1 MHTLEG
7 DQAKS
12 SCLLPTLARKHRLD
26 WQLRENIRTMNRYAG
41 GLAVSLGPLLLT
53 LACCG
58 PSPQQRTT
66 RLLDDRMQTQLASEI
81 NAGRAVVQQL
91 PDGARVTLLDQSLF
105 PNGPKALDDQV
116 PDVRADVIEGLLDPS
131 LMRVAVADTSALP
144 ADQRDTR
151 IRNVE
156 DYFTAN
162 GLGFV
167 LVPAEAAPGAPGPAA
182 AGPAGLTITVSVQC
196 PPTNHSIG
204 YGDGTAMPVCE

>member
-1 MHTLEG
+1 
-7 DQAKS
+7 
-12 SCLLPTLARKHRLD
+12 
-26 WQLRENIRTMNRYAG
+26 MNRHAG

-81 NAGRAVVQQL
+81 SAGRAVVQRL
-91 PDGARVTLLDQSLF
+91 PDGARVTLLDRSLF

-131 LMRVAVADTSALP
+131 LMRVAVADSSSLP

-167 LVPAEAAPGAPGPAA
+167 LVPAEASPPARGPS
-182 AGPAGLTITVSVQC
+182 GPPGLTITVGVQC
-196 PPTNHSIG
+196 PPTGHYIG
-204 YGDGTAMPVCE
+204 YRDGTAMPVCD

>member
-1 MHTLEG
+1 
-7 DQAKS
+7 
-12 SCLLPTLARKHRLD
+12 
-26 WQLRENIRTMNRYAG
+26 MNRHAG

-81 NAGRAVVQQL
+81 KAGRAVVQQL
-91 PDGARVTLLDQSLF
+91 PDGARVTLLDRSLF

-116 PDVRADVIEGLLDPS
+116 PDIRADVIQALLDPS

-156 DYFTAN
+156 GYFTDN

-167 LVPAEAAPGAPGPAA
+167 LVPAEAAPAA
-182 AGPAGLTITVSVQC
+182 AGPTGPAGLTITVSVQC
-196 PPTNHSIG
+196 PPTGHYIG
-204 YGDGTAMPVCE
+204 YRDGTSRPVCE

>member
-1 MHTLEG
+1 
-7 DQAKS
+7 
-12 SCLLPTLARKHRLD
+12 
-26 WQLRENIRTMNRYAG
+26 MNRHAG

-66 RLLDDRMQTQLASEI
+66 RLLDDRMQAQLASEI
-81 NAGRAVVQQL
+81 SAGRAVVQQL
-91 PDGARVTLLDQSLF
+91 PDGARVTLLDRSLF
-105 PNGPKALDDQV
+105 PNGPKALDDQI
-116 PDVRADVIEGLLDPS
+116 PDIRADVIEGLLDPS
-131 LMRVAVADTSALP
+131 LMRVKVADTSTLP

-167 LVPAEAAPGAPGPAA
+167 LVPDESAPPA
-182 AGPAGLTITVSVQC
+182 AGPPGLTITVGVQC
-196 PPTNHSIG
+196 PPSGHYIG
-204 YGDGTAMPVCE
+204 YRDGTAMPVCE